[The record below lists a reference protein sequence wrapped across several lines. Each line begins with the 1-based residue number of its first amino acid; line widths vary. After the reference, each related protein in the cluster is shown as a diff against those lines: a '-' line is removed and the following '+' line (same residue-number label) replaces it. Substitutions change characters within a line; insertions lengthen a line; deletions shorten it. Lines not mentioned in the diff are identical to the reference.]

1 MTTEAGKTI
10 SSPAA
15 NRRRE
20 TLSAQVVRAVT
31 ERIKAGEYPRG
42 SKLPTE
48 KALIDELGVSR
59 TVVREAIANLRAS
72 GLVSIH
78 HGIGVFVRQD
88 AGVPPFRLSDESL
101 MVVENLVKGLELRIG
116 IESEAAALAADRRT
130 QTDIDAMAAACRAM
144 DVAVRHASRDTQA
157 DFEFHCAVAT
167 ASHNE
172 HFYRIF
178 NYLGET
184 LMPRMRLQNQGVS
197 DATFSAHL
205 ARVNDEHR
213 AILHAIE
220 IRDVEG
226 ARAAMRKH
234 LSDSRDRMTE
244 RLRRADDR

>member
-1 MTTEAGKTI
+1 MTAEAGKSVLP
-10 SSPAA
+10 SSTWS
-15 NRRRE
+15 RRE
-20 TLSAQVVRAVT
+20 TLSAQVVRMIA
-31 ERIKAGEYPRG
+31 ERIKLGEYPRG

-116 IESEAAALAADRRT
+116 IESEAAALAAERRT
-130 QTDIDAMAAACRAM
+130 QADIEAMSAACAAM
-144 DVAVRHASRDTQA
+144 DTAIRHASRSTQA

-167 ASHNE
+167 ASQNE

-178 NYLGET
+178 NYIGET
-184 LMPRMRLQNQGVS
+184 LMPRMRLQPDTVS
-197 DATFSAHL
+197 DATFSANL
-205 ARVNDEHR
+205 ARVNEEHR
-213 AILHAIE
+213 AVFRAIE
-220 IRDVEG
+220 IRDAEG
-226 ARAAMRKH
+226 ARAAMRNH
-234 LSDSRDRMTE
+234 LGNSRDRMLD
-244 RLRRADDR
+244 RLRRHQ

>member
-1 MTTEAGKTI
+1 MTAQAGRSV
-10 SSPAA
+10 SSSSTWS
-15 NRRRE
+15 RRE
-20 TLSAQVVRAVT
+20 TLSAQVVRMIA
-31 ERIKAGEYPRG
+31 ERIKLGEYPRG

-116 IESEAAALAADRRT
+116 IESEAAALAAERRT
-130 QTDIDAMAAACRAM
+130 QADIEAMTAACKAM
-144 DVAVRHASRDTQA
+144 DIAIRQASRSTQT
-157 DFEFHCAVAT
+157 DFDFHCAVAA
-167 ASHNE
+167 ASQNE

-184 LMPRMRLQNQGVS
+184 LMPRMRLQPDTVS
-197 DATFSAHL
+197 DATFSANL
-205 ARVNDEHR
+205 ARVNEEHR
-213 AILHAIE
+213 AVLRAIE
-220 IRDVEG
+220 IRDAEA
-226 ARAAMRKH
+226 ARAAMRDH
-234 LSDSRDRMTE
+234 LSNSRDRMLD
-244 RLRRADDR
+244 RLRHHR